1 MSVETKKQNWFRKHW
16 IISIFLG
23 LFVIGVINGF
33 FSNNDSNITGNVV
46 NEEISNPPQEEVK
59 TCVPDWSCSSWLACE
74 SSGTQK
80 RTCVDSNNCGTNEG
94 KLSETQKCDYQFKL
108 GDRVVVDEVAY
119 VVHSRTESNKVGK
132 SYSYGDYESFMG
144 ETADGIFYIFDITI
158 ENVGKESRTFWGS
171 NIKIYDNQGRSFD
184 HDTTAEI
191 YTDDSFSYDQLQPG
205 LPKRG
210 KIV

>member
-94 KLSETQKCDYQFKL
+94 KP
-108 GDRVVVDEVAY
+108 
-119 VVHSRTESNKVGK
+119 
-132 SYSYGDYESFMG
+132 
-144 ETADGIFYIFDITI
+144 I
-158 ENVGKESRTFWGS
+158 ENQNCKDYDLEMSISELLDQFSGLTKLQQEEKIKELL
-171 NIKIYDNQGRSFD
+171 
-184 HDTTAEI
+184 EE
-191 YTDDSFSYDQLQPG
+191 
-205 LPKRG
+205 
-210 KIV
+210 